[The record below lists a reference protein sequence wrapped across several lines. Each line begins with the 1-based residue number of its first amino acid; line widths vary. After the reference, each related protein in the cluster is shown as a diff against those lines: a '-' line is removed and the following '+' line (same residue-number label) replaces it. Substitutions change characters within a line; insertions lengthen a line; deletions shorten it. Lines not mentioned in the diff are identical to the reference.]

1 MNDKYNV
8 YIEAKVQFV
17 WQLNHSILTLHVL
30 ILHYAFWL
38 RPTLFGSGSIGLY
51 IELHSYSLSLMVCF
65 LFPPRS
71 SSDIVKLVEVSND
84 GGPLGIHVVPFSG
97 RDRR

>member
-1 MNDKYNV
+1 MTA
-8 YIEAKVQFV
+8 ESQ
-17 WQLNHSILTLHVL
+17 HSDSLHV
-30 ILHYAFWL
+30 ITPPYAFWL
-38 RPTLFGSGSIGLY
+38 RPTLFYSTSIHLY
-51 IELHSYSLSLMVCF
+51 MEQHDYILSLMVCF
-65 LFPPRS
+65 LFSPRS